1 MAGQLLLVN
10 PRKRRKSRKTRKSS
24 SRRRNPVRG
33 RRAKRHVARRS
44 NPIRIHRKRARG
56 RARTRA
62 RRRNPISLRGMS
74 GGVLGHL
81 VGALQG
87 AGGAIVNDAAFTYIP
102 LPAMLKSGPM
112 SLVTR
117 ALGAF
122 GVGYLVSMVGGKNLG
137 AKMTQGALTVLAYQ
151 VAKPMVSSIM
161 PLAGDDIEGLGYYS
175 PGMILQDTLNPL
187 PDLNTGTPL
196 AAYLEGMGGGF
207 SAGGGGSRREADLY
221 DSTIDAYIE

>member
-1 MAGQLLLVN
+1 MSQLLLVN
-10 PRKRRKSRKTRKSS
+10 PRKRRKSRKTRKSA
-24 SRRRNPVRG
+24 SRRRNPVRA
-33 RRAKRHVARRS
+33 RRHKRRVARRS
-44 NPIRIHRKRARG
+44 NPIRVYRKRTRG
-56 RARTRA
+56 RA

-74 GGVLGHL
+74 GGL
-81 VGALQG
+81 VGQLVNALKG

-122 GVGYLVSMVGGKNLG
+122 GVGYVVSMVGGKSLG
-137 AKMTQGALTVLAYQ
+137 AKMTEGALTVLAYQ
-151 VAKPMVSSIM
+151 AIKPMVSTIM

-175 PGMILQDTLNPL
+175 PGMIMQDTLSPL

-196 AAYLEGMGGGF
+196 AAYLSGLG
-207 SAGGGGSRREADLY
+207 ANALPGGGGYQREGDLY
-221 DSTIDAYIE
+221 DSSIDAYVD